1 MNKKKKKKKKP
12 QEEHDENKNSNL
24 DQRTQEHKPK
34 HKIFFPDSW
43 LPSDHNHKS
52 TGICHKT
59 INYPPQ
65 IQNNKPIHYPHKPIG
80 ANYPTQI

>member
-1 MNKKKKKKKKP
+1 MMKTKTPTQIKEVKNTNLNTEFSFLTRDCP
-12 QEEHDENKNSNL
+12 QI
-24 DQRTQEHKPK
+24 TTT
-34 HKIFFPDSW
+34 
-43 LPSDHNHKS
+43 S

-65 IQNNKPIHYPHKPIG
+65 IQNNKPIHYLHNPIG

>member
-1 MNKKKKKKKKP
+1 MMKTITP
-12 QEEHDENKNSNL
+12 TP

-34 HKIFFPDSW
+34 HIIFFPNPG
-43 LPSDHNHKS
+43 LPSNHNHKS
-52 TGICHKT
+52 IGICHKT

-80 ANYPTQI
+80 ANYPT